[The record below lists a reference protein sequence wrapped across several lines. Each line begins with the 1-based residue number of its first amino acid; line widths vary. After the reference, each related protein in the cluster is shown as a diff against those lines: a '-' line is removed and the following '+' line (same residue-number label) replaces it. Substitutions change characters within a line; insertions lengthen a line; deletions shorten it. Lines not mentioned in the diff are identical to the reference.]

1 MEGSGQHEATET
13 RFFTKAFESFSE
25 DPFLSGMLAAAYIN
39 GLQESG
45 VGAVIK
51 HFGECFFFR
60 RMSSHLS
67 GFIVCNDMEHERF
80 SVSIEVAERG
90 QFTSAFWR

>member
-1 MEGSGQHEATET
+1 MEGSG
-13 RFFTKAFESFSE
+13 ESFSE

-60 RMSSHLS
+60 RMSFRDLTKLISHLS